1 MQCHVV
7 SCLLLPILAL
17 EQSLRNQ
24 GIRLNFVDD
33 NRRGGGGV
41 GGGAGFSSYRDSAS
55 APGGLGRG
63 DRGGH
68 GYGHDPNRSNTRW
81 ARNQAVGVGAGFGTE
96 SALTNLGVDGY
107 ERRPVGGQSSRGRG
121 SGGR

>member
-1 MQCHVV
+1 MMYV
-7 SCLLLPILAL
+7 SYLPNLAL

-24 GIRLNFVDD
+24 GIRLNFVED
-33 NRRGGGGV
+33 NRRGG
-41 GGGAGFSSYRDSAS
+41 AGNTGNSNYRDSAS
-55 APGGLGRG
+55 ASGVQGRG

-68 GYGHDPNRSNTRW
+68 GYGHDPNRSNSRW
-81 ARNQAVGVGAGFGTE
+81 ARNQTVGVGAGFGTE

>member
-1 MQCHVV
+1 
-7 SCLLLPILAL
+7 
-17 EQSLRNQ
+17 
-24 GIRLNFVDD
+24 LNFVED
-33 NRRGGGGV
+33 NRRGGGGGF
-41 GGGAGFSSYRDSAS
+41 GGGAGNSSHRDSVSAS
-55 APGGLGRG
+55 GSLGRG

-68 GYGHDPNRSNTRW
+68 GYGQDPNRSNTRW
-81 ARNQAVGVGAGFGTE
+81 ARNQTVGVGAGFGTE